1 MKVHESVRKE
11 TMDWEESSNTSPML
25 QHDIAI
31 DPLE

>member
-1 MKVHESVRKE
+1 VHESVIKGTKDR
-11 TMDWEESSNTSPML
+11 DESSNTSPML